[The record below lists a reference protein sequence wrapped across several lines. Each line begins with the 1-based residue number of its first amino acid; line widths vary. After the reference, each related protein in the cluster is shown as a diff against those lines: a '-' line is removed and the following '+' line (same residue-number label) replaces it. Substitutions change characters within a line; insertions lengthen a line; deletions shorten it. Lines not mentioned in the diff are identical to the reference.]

1 LHPCERRYQRG
12 LDAVQPVPHL
22 VKHAAAVHLGSQPS
36 NRMLPRLDSMSSGR
50 CGRVLS
56 SADELDEGCLPL
68 EQAISMSRGVHA
80 LAKPTRRTQLL
91 GSPRAQAG
99 SRTGRDAQGAAR
111 SGRRERSTLSC
122 VCSSQLVD
130 ASRLFTQTRVT
141 HPLQVYK
148 ARGLRASSLWL
159 TRMGCPGRAS
169 VAGLKRATP
178 DIWGLRASSPEMV
191 VADSDD
197 GQASV
202 GSNWNAQ
209 LRTNGPTGTAG
220 PDQLPSHSDARPML
234 PGRGSSSSK

>member
-1 LHPCERRYQRG
+1 MTPAFKFLSVHRQGHLQCLHSCERRYQRR

-56 SADELDEGCLPL
+56 SADELDEGGLPL

-99 SRTGRDAQGAAR
+99 SRTGCDAQGVAR
-111 SGRRERSTLSC
+111 SGRRERSTLRC
-122 VCSSQLVD
+122 VCSSRLVD

-141 HPLQVYK
+141 HTSVQSK
-148 ARGLRASSLWL
+148 GAARLFTA
-159 TRMGCPGRAS
+159 
-169 VAGLKRATP
+169 
-178 DIWGLRASSPEMV
+178 
-191 VADSDD
+191 ADSDRVPRPSIRPSSLICT
-197 GQASV
+197 AS
-202 GSNWNAQ
+202 WQ
-209 LRTNGPTGTAG
+209 DTL
-220 PDQLPSHSDARPML
+220 D
-234 PGRGSSSSK
+234 